1 MMKMTNSTPTPI
13 QQTSPGKYLEY
24 ERLTAEITALEE
36 RLVKGMELYH
46 SSNDAEQKN
55 RYYER
60 WLLVLREYE
69 RKYEERRKLG
79 YVPTPD

>member
-1 MMKMTNSTPTPI
+1 MKMTNSTPTPI
-13 QQTSPGKYLEY
+13 LPTSPGKEAEY
-24 ERLTAEITALEE
+24 ERLTAEIIALEE

-69 RKYEERRKLG
+69 RKYQERRNLD